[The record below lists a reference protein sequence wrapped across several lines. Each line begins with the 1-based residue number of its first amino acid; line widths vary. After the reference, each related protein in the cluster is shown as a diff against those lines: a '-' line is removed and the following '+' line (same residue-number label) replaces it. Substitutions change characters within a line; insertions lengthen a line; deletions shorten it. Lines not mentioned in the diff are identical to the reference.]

1 MPTKLDE
8 FNSVSSKA
16 WKQKIQADLKGA
28 PYESLLWH
36 TLEGITVKPFYHF
49 DQDNT
54 ILDIDTP
61 KTWKIAQSVFVD
73 SAKIANTIAKNAFS
87 NGAEL
92 TTFCADKP
100 FDIKILAKNIASKA
114 VHFSFHF
121 LNQDFNQNILNHF
134 PNASLKLDPI
144 NQLVSDGNWFQNKNN
159 DFEQLKTLLKTFP
172 NRKIINISNLQI
184 QNSGANSVQQI
195 AYALAHANEYLNE
208 FGATAASQ
216 ITFEFAI
223 GYNYFFEIAKLRA
236 FRYLWKKLLEN
247 YNATPVAATIITVPS
262 KRNKTL
268 YDYNVNMLRTTN
280 ECMSA
285 ILGGADIV
293 HNMPYDALYHKSND
307 FGERIARNQL
317 NILKEESGFDSINA
331 SQGSYYIE
339 TISLAL
345 AEKAL
350 AIFKSIEKG
359 GGYIQLLF
367 NGTIQRKIK
376 ESAQKEQ
383 TLFDNGDLE
392 LIGTNILQNEVES
405 MQADLELYPF
415 LKINPRKTLI
425 APIIAKRLAENTEK
439 ERLAKEK

>member
-1 MPTKLDE
+1 MPTKLDG
-8 FNSVSSKA
+8 FNTISSKA
-16 WKQKIQADLKGA
+16 WKQKIQVDLKGA
-28 PYESLLWH
+28 PYESLLWQ

-49 DQDNT
+49 DEDN
-54 ILDIDTP
+54 ILLDSDTQ
-61 KTWKIAQSVFVD
+61 KKWEIAQHIFID
-73 SAKIANTIAKNAFS
+73 SAKIANTIAQNAFN

-92 TTFCADKP
+92 VTFTADKP
-100 FDIKILAKNIASKA
+100 FDIKTLANDIVSKKM
-114 VHFSFHF
+114 HFS
-121 LNQDFNQNILNHF
+121 LNFIDNAFNKELLNLF

-144 NQLVSDGNWFQNKNN
+144 NHLVSDGNWHQSKSK
-159 DFEQLKTLLKTFP
+159 DFDKLKTLLEAFP
-172 NRKIINISNLQI
+172 NRKIITVSNVQI
-184 QNSGANSVQQI
+184 QNSGANITQQI
-195 AYALAHANEYLNE
+195 AYALAHANEYLNA
-208 FGATAASQ
+208 FGTTVASQ
-216 ITFEFAI
+216 ITFEFAVS
-223 GYNYFFEIAKLRA
+223 YNYFFEIAKLRA
-236 FRYLWKKLLEN
+236 FRYLWKKLVGN
-247 YNATPVAATIITVPS
+247 YNIKPVKATIITVSS

-285 ILGGADIV
+285 ILGGANIV
-293 HNMPYDALYHKSND
+293 HNLPYDALYHKSND

-317 NILKEESGFDSINA
+317 IILKEESGFDTINA

-383 TLFDNGDLE
+383 ALFDNGDLE
-392 LIGTNILQNEVES
+392 LIGTNTLQNEAES

-415 LKINPRKTLI
+415 LKINSRKTLI
-425 APIIAKRLAENTEK
+425 APIIAKRLAENIEK